1 MSQLFTSGGQST
13 GVSALT
19 SVLLMNIQKLKTVQV
34 YYLTVSRESGV
45 GGGLAESSAEVLS
58 GRRLPWEGTVSKVIR
73 SLVALLSSHL
83 CDLEPRR
90 LSSWFHG
97 LRQPGCWFCLARR
110 ESQPRGRPVCVPRLF
125 TPLSPAHPPSFAVH
139 QLRISCFGALIT
151 AGKPPPLCHA
161 LLGRSGSQVLPTG
174 IVMAPGRVS
183 CPQLHAGIRG
193 YKNLA
198 FWFLWGKKK
207 YL

>member
-1 MSQLFTSGGQST
+1 MSQLFASGGQST

-19 SVLLMNIQKLKTVQV
+19 PVLLMNIQKLKTVQV

-125 TPLSPAHPPSFAVH
+125 TPLSPAHPPSFAVPPAQN
-139 QLRISCFGALIT
+139 QL
-151 AGKPPPLCHA
+151 
-161 LLGRSGSQVLPTG
+161 
-174 IVMAPGRVS
+174 
-183 CPQLHAGIRG
+183 
-193 YKNLA
+193 
-198 FWFLWGKKK
+198 LWGFNYSWKTTSP
-207 YL
+207 LSCSVG